1 MLSDLELDKLS
12 KADMVKYVKNLT
24 SFHEKFDDLKDNLRS
39 QIETME
45 RDLSNKLENLEKQ
58 LMTRIMHLESQL
70 SIAQNT
76 SDLLREDLTKV
87 KETVNQRIS
96 VVERQAYRSAEYD
109 NYETLELSKI
119 PLVIPEGEIA
129 NVTLKIINSLNEPS
143 DDDIQLDDVHAIHRR
158 QGQYTRE
165 KVLVK
170 FVRRGDAFTTMKR
183 AKKLKNIDLKAVDE
197 RLTEKSLYQ

>member
-45 RDLSNKLENLEKQ
+45 RDLSNKLDNLEKQ
-58 LMTRIMHLESQL
+58 LMARIVNLESQL

-76 SDLLREDLTKV
+76 SNLLREDLTKV

-96 VVERQAYRSAEYD
+96 VVERQAYRSAEHD

-119 PLVIPEGEIA
+119 PLVIPEAEVA
-129 NVTLKIINSLNEPS
+129 NVTLKIINSLKEPR
-143 DDDIQLDDVHAIHRR
+143 DVDIQPDDVHAIHRR

-165 KVLVK
+165 KVLIK
-170 FVRRGDAFTTMKR
+170 FVRRGVAFTAMKR
-183 AKKLKNIDLKAVDE
+183 AKKLKHIDLKAVDE
-197 RLTEKSLYQ
+197 RLT

>member
-170 FVRRGDAFTTMKR
+170 FVRRGDAFTTIKW
-183 AKKLKNIDLKAVDE
+183 AKKWKNID
-197 RLTEKSLYQ
+197 S